1 MEARRKIEQ
10 APPYSIDVTT
20 DVLSSQISLETGS
33 SRWGLNADRGNDV
46 EPNPKSQNDKRIL
59 WVLETG
65 CTRRYGD
72 KLELTGSDMY
82 KVINGS
88 TSKAMSR

>member
-1 MEARRKIEQ
+1 MEARKKIEQ
-10 APPYSIDVTT
+10 APPYNVDVTT

-33 SRWGLNADRGNDV
+33 SRWSLNADRGNDV
-46 EPNPKSQNDKRIL
+46 EPDPKSQNDKRII

-65 CTRRYGD
+65 CARRYGD
-72 KLELTGSDMY
+72 KFGLTGSDMY

-88 TSKAMSR
+88 ASKAMSR